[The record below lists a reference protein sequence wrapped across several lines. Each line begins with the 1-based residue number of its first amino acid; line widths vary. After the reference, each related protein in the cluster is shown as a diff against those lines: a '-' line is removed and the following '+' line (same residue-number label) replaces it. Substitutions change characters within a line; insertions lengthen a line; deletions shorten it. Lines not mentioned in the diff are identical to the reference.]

1 MKALNDYDE
10 KDIANAL
17 NKMICLRVVNAFFI
31 SIVQGYDNALVE
43 FTKCT
48 RETKQL
54 CRKK

>member
-1 MKALNDYDE
+1 MMKALNDYDE

-48 RETKQL
+48 SETKQL
-54 CRKK
+54 